1 MKPVVKEKQTNVQ
14 QFVAHIGIVLTR
26 YFMFVALGVCA
37 CIFALGYFFL
47 IKNSFTYV
55 RSNTEEALQQEMA
68 EQERRRDTLQEELKK
83 LQDQPKEILYAALP
97 TQSETAS
104 LFTQME
110 QLFRELGIEVR
121 SMNITEEQS
130 AQLSSPTQ
138 APAQTS
144 SVVGD
149 EIDTRAQAQQPQNE
163 QALSSAPSSAAGAM
177 QPQKGDTRL
186 RDVRKVT
193 MDLELTGTDYDG
205 LKKILKRIESFER
218 ITEVESAQYSNSDDS
233 GTRKEKTGQGTQT
246 ELSSAFSI
254 SLVTYYLPEL

>member
-14 QFVAHIGIVLTR
+14 QFVAHIGIVFMR
-26 YFMFVALGVCA
+26 YFMFIAFGVCA

-55 RSNTEEALQQEMA
+55 RSNTEEILQQDMV

-104 LFTQME
+104 LFAQME
-110 QLFRELGIEVR
+110 QLFGELGVEVR
-121 SMNITEEQS
+121 SMNITEDRSTQS
-130 AQLSSPTQ
+130 SSTAQASVQ
-138 APAQTS
+138 ATA
-144 SVVGD
+144 VGD
-149 EIDTRAQAQQPQNE
+149 EIPNGTSPQQPQDQ
-163 QALSSAPSSAAGAM
+163 QAMSSSLIIGAT
-177 QPQKGDTRL
+177 QEQKGDTRL

-205 LKKILKRIESFER
+205 FKKILARIETFER
-218 ITEVESAQYSNSDDS
+218 ITEVESAQYSNSDS
-233 GTRKEKTGQGTQT
+233 IETGKEKTSQNAQT
-246 ELSSAFSI
+246 ELSSAFSV
-254 SLVTYYLPEL
+254 SLVTYYFPEL